1 MAAMSAFA
9 KSSHKSLTY
18 RNKCAFRANQAALI
32 IVILTGP
39 SVDSVS
45 AITVPETQSEW
56 IQAILT
62 VAVEMELSG
71 CLMVRISVLLVR
83 PQLRMSTL
91 NFATR
96 TIVATY
102 SSE

>member
-1 MAAMSAFA
+1 MAAMSVFV
-9 KSSHKSLTY
+9 KNSLKSLTC
-18 RNKCAFRANQAALI
+18 RNKCAFRANQAVLI

-39 SVDSVS
+39 SEDSVS

-56 IQAILT
+56 IQATLI
-62 VAVEMELSG
+62 AVVETELNG
-71 CLMVRISVLLVR
+71 CLMVRISVPLVR
-83 PQLRMSTL
+83 PQPRMNML

-96 TIVATY
+96 TIVATF

>member
-1 MAAMSAFA
+1 MATSAFA
-9 KSSHKSLTY
+9 KNSLKSLTF
-18 RNKCAFRANQAALI
+18 RNKCAFRANQAASI
-32 IVILTGP
+32 IVIPTGP
-39 SVDSVS
+39 NVDSVS

-56 IQAILT
+56 IQATLT
-62 VAVEMELSG
+62 VAAEMELSG

-83 PQLRMSTL
+83 PQLRMNTL

-96 TIVATY
+96 TIVATF

>member
-1 MAAMSAFA
+1 MSAFA
-9 KSSHKSLTY
+9 KSSHKSLTC

-32 IVILTGP
+32 IVIPTGP
-39 SVDSVS
+39 SVDSAS
-45 AITVPETQSEW
+45 ATTAPETQSEW
-56 IQAILT
+56 IQATLT
-62 VAVEMELSG
+62 VAAEMELSG

-83 PQLRMSTL
+83 PQPRMSML

-96 TIVATY
+96 TIVAIF

>member
-1 MAAMSAFA
+1 MNVFA
-9 KSSHKSLTY
+9 KSSHKSLTC

-32 IVILTGP
+32 IVILIGP
-39 SVDSVS
+39 SADSVS

-83 PQLRMSTL
+83 HQLRMNML

>member
-1 MAAMSAFA
+1 MAAMNVFA
-9 KSSHKSLTY
+9 KSSRKSLTC

-32 IVILTGP
+32 IVIPTGP

-45 AITVPETQSEW
+45 ATTAPETQSEW
-56 IQAILT
+56 IQATLI
-62 VAVEMELSG
+62 AVVETELNG

-83 PQLRMSTL
+83 PQPRMSTL

-96 TIVATY
+96 TIVATF